1 MRLVWYLSSIPG
13 DGSPQLI
20 PHLDKLMHFLGFAVG
35 GMLMAGLLGSVT
47 LVLMRRKVRW
57 DLIIPATAIL
67 IGLFGWLD
75 EWHQCFTPGR
85 HGADLADWVADF
97 LGGIAGALFF
107 RAIFHR
113 LIGYETFGYPSAM
126 IDTINATIKIF
137 RMARPGLILKLSCPD
152 QAGIVAKI
160 ANYVASHRGNLV
172 EFNQF
177 SDSLEGK
184 FFARLEIE
192 TNDLDVQAQDF
203 IDGFGT
209 LGRSLKA
216 EWHFRPLPY
225 RMRTALLVTKTDHCL
240 NEILWRTELGEL
252 PIEITSIIGNR
263 PNCRPIADRSNI
275 PFHEIDMDGD
285 KRSAGFAEI
294 RKLIVE
300 QDVELIVLARFM
312 QILPNDFCRDFAG
325 RIINI
330 HHSFLPAFIGANPY
344 KQAYERGVKLIGAT
358 CHYVT
363 ADLDAGPIIE
373 QEVERVHHF
382 HTPNDLVRLG
392 RNCERIAI
400 AKGIRYHVHDRTIID
415 GHRAIVFPD

>member
-1 MRLVWYLSSIPG
+1 M
-13 DGSPQLI
+13 
-20 PHLDKLMHFLGFAVG
+20 
-35 GMLMAGLLGSVT
+35 
-47 LVLMRRKVRW
+47 VRP
-57 DLIIPATAIL
+57 LKQ
-67 IGLFGWLD
+67 GQG
-75 EWHQCFTPGR
+75 
-85 HGADLADWVADF
+85 
-97 LGGIAGALFF
+97 
-107 RAIFHR
+107 
-113 LIGYETFGYPSAM
+113 
-126 IDTINATIKIF
+126 IDTKDGINKSF
-137 RMARPGLILKLSCPD
+137 HMARPGLILKLSCPD

-177 SDSLEGK
+177 SDPIGGK

-192 TNDLDVQAQDF
+192 TSDLDVQAEDF

-216 EWHFRPLPY
+216 EWHFRRLPY
-225 RMRTALLVTKTDHCL
+225 RMRAALLVTKTDHCL

-263 PNCRPIADRSNI
+263 PNCRPIAERSNI
-275 PFHEIDMDGD
+275 SFHEIDMDGD
-285 KRSAGFAEI
+285 KRVEGFAQI
-294 RKLIVE
+294 RRLIE
-300 QDVELIVLARFM
+300 QEDVELIVLARFM
-312 QILPNDFCRDFAG
+312 QILPNDFCSDFAG

-344 KQAYERGVKLIGAT
+344 KKAYERGVKLIGAT

-382 HTPNDLVRLG
+382 HAPNDLVRLG

-415 GHRAIVFPD
+415 GCRAIVFPD